1 MLVMEKLMNK
11 IMKRFGA
18 VCIGIFM
25 VFTLCMPCFADETQK
40 TIRVGSFEDT
50 FNYVD
55 DHGVRCGYGY
65 ELMQALAGYTGW
77 NVNFSWFINI
87 YNFK

>member
-18 VCIGIFM
+18 VCISIFM

-55 DHGVRCGYGY
+55 ECTKKR
-65 ELMQALAGYTGW
+65 
-77 NVNFSWFINI
+77 NRNFNGLRYF
-87 YNFK
+87 